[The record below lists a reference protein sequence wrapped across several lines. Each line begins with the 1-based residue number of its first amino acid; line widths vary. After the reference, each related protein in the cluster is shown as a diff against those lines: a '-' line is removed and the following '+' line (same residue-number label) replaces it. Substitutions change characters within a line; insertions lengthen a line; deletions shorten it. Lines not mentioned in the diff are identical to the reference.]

1 VKEHER
7 EEKERK
13 EKVNEVTPKE
23 GKK

>member
-13 EKVNEVTPKE
+13 EKANEVTPKE